1 MFDIDLALELKEQ
14 FEKELLTDD
23 LILLPLKNNTM
34 EGESMTNDFMK
45 GMFGTLGKGMC
56 KITMDGNIAVKT
68 SDGYKTYDKKSG
80 SFLNCNNFCFG
91 GLDEM
96 FFVVPTNSVVE
107 GDIIFI
113 KGDKPRY
120 VLKVDSNTITV
131 INYENSTIETL
142 LPERH
147 MFMGNAYF
155 YGKIVSMSGN
165 GEDLT
170 CGNGVQNIMKY
181 MLINQMCKN
190 MGGDSNPMA
199 MMMFMN
205 SGVMGN
211 MFNHVFSAMG
221 PSPTETKTDIDE
233 G

>member
-1 MFDIDLALELKEQ
+1 MFDAAFIRQMQKDLNEGLSRQGIGVLQTK
-14 FEKELLTDD
+14 
-23 LILLPLKNNTM
+23 M
-34 EGESMTNDFMK
+34 EGENMTNDFMK

-80 SFLNCNNFCFG
+80 SFLNCDNFCFG

-96 FFVVPTNSVVE
+96 FFVVPTNSVTE

-113 KGDKPRY
+113 KDKPRY

-131 INYENSTIETL
+131 INYENSTVETL

-155 YGKIVSMSGN
+155 YGRIVSMFGN
-165 GEDLT
+165 GEDLM
-170 CGNGVQNIMKY
+170 CGNGAQNIMKY
-181 MLINQMCKN
+181 MMINQMCKN
-190 MGGDSNPMA
+190 MGGDMNPMA

-205 SGVMGN
+205 SGIMGN
-211 MFNHVFSAMG
+211 MFNNVFSAMG
-221 PSPTETKTDIDE
+221 PSPTETKTNTDE

>member
-1 MFDIDLALELKEQ
+1 MFDAAFIRQMQKDLNEGLSQQGIGVLQ
-14 FEKELLTDD
+14 TQ
-23 LILLPLKNNTM
+23 M
-34 EGESMTNDFMK
+34 EEESMTNDFMK

-68 SDGYKTYDKKSG
+68 SNGYKTYDKKTG
-80 SFLNCNNFCFG
+80 SFLNCDNFCFG

-96 FFVVPTNSVVE
+96 FFIVPTNAVVE
-107 GDIIFI
+107 GDIIFA
-113 KGDKPRY
+113 KDKPFY
-120 VLKVDSNTITV
+120 VLKVDTNTITV
-131 INYENSTIETL
+131 INYENSTVETL

-155 YGKIVSMSGN
+155 YGKIVSMFGN
-165 GEDLT
+165 GEDLA
-170 CGNGVQNIMKY
+170 CGNGTQNIMKY
-181 MLINQMCKN
+181 MMISQMCKN
-190 MGGDSNPMA
+190 MGGGDMNPMA

-205 SGVMGN
+205 SDVMGN
-211 MFNHVFSAMG
+211 MFNNVFSAMG

>member
-1 MFDIDLALELKEQ
+1 MFDAAFIRQMQKDLNEGLSRQGIGVLQTK
-14 FEKELLTDD
+14 
-23 LILLPLKNNTM
+23 M
-34 EGESMTNDFMK
+34 EGENMTDDFMK

-80 SFLNCNNFCFG
+80 SFLNCDNFCFG

-96 FFVVPTNSVVE
+96 FFVVPTNSVTE

-113 KGDKPRY
+113 KDKPRY

-131 INYENSTIETL
+131 INYENSTVETL

-155 YGKIVSMSGN
+155 YGKIVSMFGN
-165 GEDLT
+165 GEDLM
-170 CGNGVQNIMKY
+170 CGNGTQNIMKY
-181 MLINQMCKN
+181 MMINQMCKN
-190 MGGDSNPMA
+190 MGGNMNPMA

-211 MFNHVFSAMG
+211 MFNNVFSAMG
-221 PSPTETKTDIDE
+221 PTPTETKTDIDE
-233 G
+233 D